1 MDGVELAKMIRK
13 DLKQAF
19 PKQKFSIRN
28 QRGGYSTAI
37 NVGWNDGVAQ
47 SKVKPILQKF
57 ERIDRDYATQEILAG
72 GNTFIFDERGI
83 SEKNRERV
91 RKKIEKKANFS
102 PAFNEYE
109 KQSIIG
115 KRVWEKL
122 RETSF

>member
-13 DLKQAF
+13 DLKKAF

-72 GNTFIFDERGI
+72 GNTFVFDERGI

-91 RKKIEKKANFS
+91 RKKIEKMANFS
-102 PAFNEYE
+102 PAFSEYE

-115 KRVWEKL
+115 KRVWDKL